1 MVSNDDDPTLVSSSA
16 VNSTANCPLLP
27 PMPTTPSHSLML
39 IMPTTSSHSLPTP
52 SFILVMTITMITDQD
67 DHNNYDDDDND
78 HNDSRPSFIW
88 SWSWLQCWQSYHSSC
103 SSSLYLPYQLRMEL
117 FTVLCVLSIST
128 NVNNSCSKFLLHHK
142 CNPGQ
147 LRTTI
152 TIQSQNKESSS
163 NSRGVFLINAN
174 LIIIS

>member
-1 MVSNDDDPTLVSSSA
+1 M
-16 VNSTANCPLLP
+16 
-27 PMPTTPSHSLML
+27 MM
-39 IMPTTSSHSLPTP
+39 IM
-52 SFILVMTITMITDQD
+52 ITMIPAHHSY
-67 DHNNYDDDDND
+67 DHDPDYNVDNPTIPLAR
-78 HNDSRPSFIW
+78 HHCICLISFEW
-88 SWSWLQCWQSYHSSC
+88 
-103 SSSLYLPYQLRMEL
+103 SSLRYYA
-117 FTVLCVLSIST
+117 CVLSIST